1 MGEFYRG
8 VIPCRWCGAGS
19 TCRGSGATYACDLH
33 AHRVPLDARLVRLP
47 DPGRIQ
53 ASAHPLVSTL
63 PLTNQ
68 DAPVDSVSVKEG
80 AP

>member
-47 DPGRIQ
+47 DPGR
-53 ASAHPLVSTL
+53 T
-63 PLTNQ
+63 LTNQ